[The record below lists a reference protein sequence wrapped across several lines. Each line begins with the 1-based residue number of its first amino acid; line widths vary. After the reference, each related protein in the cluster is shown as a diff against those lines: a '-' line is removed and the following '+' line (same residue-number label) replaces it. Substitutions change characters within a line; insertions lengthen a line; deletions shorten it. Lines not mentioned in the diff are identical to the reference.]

1 MILVL
6 DTENTIHNKG
16 SPFDQRNFNVCI
28 AYKTPEESG
37 VLFSQYEKIKELIE
51 KASLIVFFNAKY
63 DIHWLRKLNLDVRHK
78 RIWCCQVFE
87 FIHNRM
93 REAYPSLD
101 QTTEKYGLGKKI
113 DIIEQEYWSKGI
125 NTDQIPKNI
134 LSDYALKDV
143 ELTYGVFLEQQKLQ
157 RPHQKTLFNIMMHDL
172 IVLSDMEWNGS
183 FYNLEK
189 SKEKALEVEREINE
203 IQTKLTLFHNV
214 PNFNWGSNDHLSSLL
229 YGGEIKEI
237 IQVPDG
243 TYKTGKKAGQIK
255 LKREEKIHV
264 LPRLYKPIKGSE
276 LKKPGKWSV
285 EETYLLR
292 LKGDRS
298 LIDGILRI
306 KELNK
311 LKDTY
316 YSGFVELHETMHWKP
331 DILHTTFNMV
341 VARTGRLSS
350 TKPNIQN
357 LPDLA
362 QELFESRWTTT
373 KTPIIL
379 C

>member
-16 SPFDQRNFNVCI
+16 SPFDRRNFNVCI

-37 VLFSQYEKIKELIE
+37 VLFSQYEKIKALID

-93 REAYPSLD
+93 KEPYPSLD
-101 QTTEKYGLGKKI
+101 QAALKYGLGQKL
-113 DIIEQEYWSKGI
+113 DVIEKEYWEKGI
-125 NTDQIPKNI
+125 NTDQIPKDI
-134 LSDYALKDV
+134 LSEYALKDV
-143 ELTYGVFLEQQKLQ
+143 DLTYGVFLEQQKIQ
-157 RPHQKTLFNIMMHDL
+157 RPHQKALFSITMQDL
-172 IVLSDMEWNGS
+172 VVLADMEWNGS
-183 FYNLEK
+183 FYNIEK
-189 SKEKALEVEREINE
+189 SKEKAVEIEGEVQE
-203 IQTKLTLFHNV
+203 IQKRLNLFHSV
-214 PNFNWGSNDHLSSLL
+214 PNFNWGSTDHLSALL
-229 YGGEIKEI
+229 YGGEIREN
-237 IQVPDG
+237 IQVPNG
-243 TYKTGKKAGQIK
+243 VYKTGNRAGQIK
-255 LKREEKIHV
+255 LKREEKVHV

-285 EETYLLR
+285 EEQYLLR
-292 LKGDRS
+292 LKGDKS
-298 LIDGILRI
+298 LIDGILKI

-311 LKDTY
+311 LNDTY
-316 YSGFVELHETMHWKP
+316 YTGLVKLHEAMNWEKN
-331 DILHTTFNMV
+331 IIHTSFNLV

-357 LPDLA
+357 LADSA
-362 QELFESRWTTT
+362 QELFESRWTST
-373 KTPIIL
+373 KAFTL
-379 C
+379 